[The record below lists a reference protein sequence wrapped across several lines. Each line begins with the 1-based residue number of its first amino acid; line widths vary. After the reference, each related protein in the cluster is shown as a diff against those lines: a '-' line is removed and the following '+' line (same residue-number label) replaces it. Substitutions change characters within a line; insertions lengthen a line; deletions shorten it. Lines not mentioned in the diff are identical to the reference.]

1 MGAYVCVLVLM
12 SVSVR
17 ICVYVFVYIYVCV
30 CVLTSLKHFV
40 LFGLSSLSVYENQ
53 QKGTR
58 LQRLQVHNQGDRR
71 IKCSIIF
78 PRPND
83 REYTHWHRAYTLSN
97 SSSAHFFSLV
107 WCLTDKGEHTALYK
121 LNKSACIKS
130 EEKKE
135 IWHSVHHTIG
145 LSGLLSK
152 KCKLCRVSH
161 SQPPVLMSWLLWKHL
176 QVFLFLWDATTK
188 TCCMSH

>member
-1 MGAYVCVLVLM
+1 MGFFPLYTACGCGCKCVWVGGCICVCVGAYVCVCAYM
-12 SVSVR
+12 
-17 ICVYVFVYIYVCV
+17 CV

-107 WCLTDKGEHTALYK
+107 WCVTDKGEHTALYK
-121 LNKSACIKS
+121 INKSACIKS
-130 EEKKE
+130 EKLYET
-135 IWHSVHHTIG
+135 WHCVYHTMG
-145 LSGLLSK
+145 LSGLL
-152 KCKLCRVSH
+152 RVRNTSCVGFLIA
-161 SQPPVLMSWLLWKHL
+161 SRLSWW
-176 QVFLFLWDATTK
+176 AGYYGNI
-188 TCCMSH
+188 C

>member
-83 REYTHWHRAYTLSN
+83 REYPH
-97 SSSAHFFSLV
+97 
-107 WCLTDKGEHTALYK
+107 
-121 LNKSACIKS
+121 
-130 EEKKE
+130 
-135 IWHSVHHTIG
+135 
-145 LSGLLSK
+145 
-152 KCKLCRVSH
+152 
-161 SQPPVLMSWLLWKHL
+161 
-176 QVFLFLWDATTK
+176 
-188 TCCMSH
+188 